1 MKTKNKTNT
10 NSVIDSFSAGD
21 NEFENKIFKIT
32 DKHMIGTQ
40 ILKMEITNSSET
52 AISDL
57 IEFIHNDFNGYSVW
71 EMIKDQIGVYGGL
84 VNGKWHRNSDG
95 NFECIVEFFGSLSGK
110 EKILFN
116 LEWFKGVNID
126 FYFDTRGTLG
136 HSSYTWE
143 TDTQSDIITSNSDYF
158 VERARYFTDKDYLT
172 VNHLEHYET
181 FRDFISNP
189 ELFSQIAEPGFLQ
202 TGTEYVLKHH
212 FGGGAYIAQR
222 KNIQTLM
229 HKPDYTVVEFDRSHQ
244 KMINLNT
251 VIRPLL
257 NQKRY
262 KEEYKYHNCIES
274 WVRALKN
281 VETRAPYNAM
291 QVVN

>member
-1 MKTKNKTNT
+1 MKTKNETNT
-10 NSVIDSFSAGD
+10 DSVIDSFSDQD

-32 DKHMIGTQ
+32 NKYTIGTQ
-40 ILKMEITNSSET
+40 ILKMEIMNSSDQKV
-52 AISDL
+52 SDL
-57 IEFIHNDFNGYSVW
+57 IDFIHNEFNGYSAW
-71 EMIKDQIGVYGGL
+71 DMIKHKIGVHDGL
-84 VNGKWHRNSDG
+84 SSGKWCKNDDG

-110 EKILFN
+110 EKSLLN
-116 LEWFKGVNID
+116 LKWFKGVDID

-136 HSSYTWE
+136 HSSFAWE
-143 TDTQSDIITSNSDYF
+143 TNAQPNILRSERVYL
-158 VERARYFTDKDYLT
+158 VERVRYFTDKDYLT

-189 ELFSQIAEPGFLQ
+189 ELFSQIAEPGFFQ
-202 TGTEYVLKHH
+202 TGTKFVQKDYYGDGNYAV
-212 FGGGAYIAQR
+212 QQ

-229 HKPDYTVVEFDRSHQ
+229 HKPDYSVVEFDRSHQ

-257 NQKRY
+257 NQKKY

-274 WVRALKN
+274 WVRALRN
-281 VETRAPYNAM
+281 VETRDPYNAM